1 MLDPPTS
8 DFLIEGSLE
17 KIIREIKCH
26 SPSSVLRARV
36 FVDDIVDSFR
46 TGSDSDIAARETISF
61 KRKSL
66 NL

>member
-46 TGSDSDIAARETISF
+46 TGSDIAARETISF